1 MAIMW
6 DPPAE
11 QPSLEPTPAE
21 LTWRQWLMEVLI
33 AKNGDDDGPSS
44 RAGDNQAAADEKL
57 TPAA

>member
-11 QPSLEPTPAE
+11 HPSLEPTPAE
-21 LTWRQWLMEVLI
+21 LAWKRWLMEALI
-33 AKNGDDDGPSS
+33 ARNDDVSTPGACSDKP
-44 RAGDNQAAADEKL
+44 DPPTETL

>member
-11 QPSLEPTPAE
+11 RPSLEPTAAE
-21 LTWRQWLMEVLI
+21 LAWKRWLMEALMS
-33 AKNGDDDGPSS
+33 KNDDLPSP
-44 RAGDNQAAADEKL
+44 DNSTDEGASEV